1 MNISI
6 RDIILLDLFPSIVEG
21 LNVLNLSSFEL
32 YVSNDFE
39 VTSLVSKDKVSF
51 LEENNI
57 RSYRKELSK
66 YSLEICG
73 LLTEY
78 DISMCSIKKSIEW
91 FTRVVRIAQLLNA
104 KVVRVDSQLQ
114 QEALYPFGKKLDLYT
129 EVFSEVLVATEDS
142 GVFIGIENHGRDGN
156 NPIFLMS
163 LIKSLHNPRFGVT
176 LDFGNFYW
184 RGYPLSE
191 TMSILRLL
199 APNTVHTH
207 IKNIAYPENVQ
218 EIYREPGWEYDTYVS
233 PIYRGDID
241 IERIMAELKQNE
253 YQNTFCIE
261 DESVYK
267 FDEKEKVEVLK
278 ADISF
283 IQEIINDL
291 KFEN

>member
-6 RDIILLDLFPSIVEG
+6 RDAILLDLFPSIVEG
-21 LNVLNLSSFEL
+21 LSVLNLSSFEL
-32 YVSNDFE
+32 YVGNDFE
-39 VTSLVSKDKVSF
+39 VTSLVSKEKVSF
-51 LEENNI
+51 HEEDNI
-57 RSYRKELSK
+57 RSYRKELAK
-66 YSLEICG
+66 YSLEICA

-78 DISMCSIKKSIEW
+78 DISMSSIEKSIEW

-104 KVVRVDSQLQ
+104 KVVRVDNQLQ

-129 EVFSEVLVATEDS
+129 EVFSEVLVATDDS

-163 LIKSLHNPRFGVT
+163 LIKSLHSPRFGVT

-199 APNTVHTH
+199 APSAVHTH

-218 EIYREPGWEYDTYVS
+218 EIYREPGWEYETYVS
-233 PIYRGDID
+233 PIYEGDID

-261 DESVYK
+261 DESLHK
-267 FDEKEKVEVLK
+267 FDEKEKLEVLK

-283 IQEIINDL
+283 IQEIINDI